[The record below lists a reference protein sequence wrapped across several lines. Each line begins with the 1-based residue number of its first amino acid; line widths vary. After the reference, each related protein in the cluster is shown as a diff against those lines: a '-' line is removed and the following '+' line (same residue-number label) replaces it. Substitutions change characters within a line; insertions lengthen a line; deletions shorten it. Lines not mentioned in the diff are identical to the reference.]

1 MKKIYKTYQMHL
13 ESNKNLKVN
22 IKVFT
27 LIAKTELNRGLFSLK
42 YIINLTEI
50 VSVFHQH
57 ATFGNSLKGDLR
69 TYMKSNHKVQS
80 SN

>member
-1 MKKIYKTYQMHL
+1 MHL
-13 ESNKNLKVN
+13 ESNKTLKVN

-27 LIAKTELNRGLFSLK
+27 LIAKSELNRGLFSLK

-50 VSVFHQH
+50 VLVFRQH
-57 ATFGNSLKGDLR
+57 ATFVNSLKGDLR